1 MEDYYDQETLHK
13 VQNVQKEILKD
24 VLKICEENGI
34 DVFAVFGTALGI
46 VRHQGFI
53 PWDDDI
59 DVAMLRKDFIKF
71 KKIAK
76 IKLADRY
83 EFLTP
88 ETNKHYAATVV
99 HFQKK
104 GTKFVSMDAKEC
116 DYTQGICIDIFVYDN
131 LADKKLDRKI
141 QYFMA
146 WFLGRLVFLSGKGTP
161 FIPYSGITK
170 TIITGAFSLVR
181 KGLRLFRVTPLKI
194 YRKFQSVSQ
203 RYNRKKTEYYVAFE
217 PPKPWL
223 NAMSRQDL
231 YPLKKMK
238 FDDFYMNV
246 PNNVDKHLK
255 AIFGDYMQLPPVEK
269 RKNHR
274 PYLVEFGDDKI

>member
-1 MEDYYDQETLHK
+1 MEDYYDQETLYK
-13 VQNVQKEILKD
+13 VQNIQKEILKD
-24 VLKICEENGI
+24 VLKLCEENDI

-59 DVAMLRKDFIKF
+59 DVAMLRKDFVRF
-71 KKIAK
+71 TKIAK
-76 IKLADRY
+76 IKFANKY

-88 ETNKHYAATVV
+88 ETNNHYAATVT

-116 DYTQGICIDIFVYDN
+116 DYTQGICIDIFVYDH
-131 LADKKLDRKI
+131 LADKKFEQRI
-141 QYFMA
+141 QYTFA
-146 WFLGRLVFLSGKGTP
+146 WFLGRMLFLSGKGTP
-161 FIPYSGITK
+161 FIPFSGVLK
-170 TIITGAFSLVR
+170 IITEGAFSFVR
-181 KGLRLFRVTPLKI
+181 KMLKLFRITPLKI
-194 YRKFQSVSQ
+194 YRKFQTVSQ
-203 RYNRKKTEYYVAFE
+203 KYNRKRTKHYVAFE

-223 NAMSRQDL
+223 NAMSREDL

-255 AIFGDYMQLPPVEK
+255 AIFGNYMQLPPVEK

-274 PYLVEFGDDKI
+274 PYLIEFGDDNI

>member
-24 VLKICEENGI
+24 VLKICEENDI

-76 IKLADRY
+76 TKLADKY

-88 ETNKHYAATVV
+88 EINHNYAATVI

-104 GTKFVSMDAKEC
+104 GTKFVSVDTKNC
-116 DYTQGICIDIFVYDN
+116 DYTQGICIDIFVYDH
-131 LADKKLDRKI
+131 LAHGKMRSTV
-141 QYFMA
+141 QYFET
-146 WFLGRLVFLSGKGTP
+146 WFLGRLLFLSGKGTV
-161 FIPYSGITK
+161 FIPYKGIK
-170 TIITGAFSLVR
+170 KKIALGICSLVR
-181 KGLRLFRVTPLKI
+181 SILRLLKVTPLKI
-194 YRKFQSVSQ
+194 YRKFNKISQ
-203 RYNRKKTEYYVAFE
+203 KYNVKSSEYYAAFE
-217 PPKPWL
+217 TPKPWL
-223 NAMSRQDL
+223 NAMCKKDI

-238 FDDFYMNV
+238 FDDFYINV
-246 PNNVDKHLK
+246 PNKVDKHLRK
-255 AIFGDYMQLPPVEK
+255 IFGDYMQLPPVEK
-269 RKNHR
+269 RVNHR
-274 PYLVEFGDDKI
+274 PYLIDFGD